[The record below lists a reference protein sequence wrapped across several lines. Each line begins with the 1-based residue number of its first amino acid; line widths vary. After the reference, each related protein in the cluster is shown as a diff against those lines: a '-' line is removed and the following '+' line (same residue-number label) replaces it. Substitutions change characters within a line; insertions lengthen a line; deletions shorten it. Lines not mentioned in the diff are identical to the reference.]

1 MEDVFS
7 DRCRWTSGC
16 VSAIWAQKEDRNR
29 LNILLTEIDWE
40 ASSDR
45 WRWRSFSGIWCSR
58 SSSDQWRWFQWEMLD
73 LMLGNLNA
81 GSDAGKRLRSSVGL
95 SDCGKPRA
103 VSVLHSESVTSCET
117 LFFVQLLFTWSREV
131 FLCCFLLG
139 LKSVDAVCSDIF
151 SFFREVLFSR
161 RGWGVKKRAGARS
174 YSINTLC
181 SLGRLCC
188 LCFCCLC
195 LCCLCLCCLCLCC
208 QLSKRKLTLLHPKV
222 RELKQKSTKYKTI
235 HFVPARSSWE

>member
-1 MEDVFS
+1 MFPFKQWPVKM
-7 DRCRWTSGC
+7 
-16 VSAIWAQKEDRNR
+16 VSVGD
-29 LNILLTEIDWE
+29 
-40 ASSDR
+40 
-45 WRWRSFSGIWCSR
+45 
-58 SSSDQWRWFQWEMLD
+58 
-73 LMLGNLNA
+73 A
-81 GSDAGKRLRSSVGL
+81 GSDAGKSKCWIWCWEKAAIFCWIVRLWEAACSLCIAQRVSDILWNSFFCAVAVYLVQRSI
-95 SDCGKPRA
+95 
-103 VSVLHSESVTSCET
+103 SVLFSTRFEKCGCC
-117 LFFVQLLFTWSREV
+117 VQWYLQ
-131 FLCCFLLG
+131 
-139 LKSVDAVCSDIF
+139 
-151 SFFREVLFSR
+151 FFREVLFSR

>member
-16 VSAIWAQKEDRNR
+16 VSAIWAQKELLQDRNR
-29 LNILLTEIDWE
+29 LYILLTEIDWE

-151 SFFREVLFSR
+151 SFSE
-161 RGWGVKKRAGARS
+161 KC
-174 YSINTLC
+174 C
-181 SLGRLCC
+181 SLGEAEVW
-188 LCFCCLC
+188 
-195 LCCLCLCCLCLCC
+195 
-208 QLSKRKLTLLHPKV
+208 K
-222 RELKQKSTKYKTI
+222 RELVRDLTQSTPCAAWAACAACAFAACVCAACACAACACAASLVK
-235 HFVPARSSWE
+235 EN